1 MKNSSR
7 AICALLAAI
16 LAASLFSCSEKKDDS
31 AETSGTAE
39 TSGVTDTAADTAPA
53 ESSSPKYSLGLAADG
68 KFDGIRASDHV
79 KLCDYKGINIPAEN
93 CTVSDEDIDARIKTV
108 ISNFRSTLKRTD
120 RAVADGDTVNIDY
133 VGSIDGVEFE
143 NGSTGGNGTDVTI
156 GVTSYIDDFL
166 EQLIGHMPGETVNV
180 EVTFPVPYPNNPDLA
195 GKDALFVTEINYIT
209 EYADPEFTDDFVKEN
224 LYGTYGLST
233 VAEVR
238 EYLENSIREE
248 SITQYIKSCLL
259 ENSTVDLPDAVYD
272 FCKNTMLNY
281 YTDYASQY
289 QKTLDDYVEAAG
301 YSSVDEFCEANREDL
316 ESDGKIRLIFQA
328 IAEAEGLTADEE
340 DVKEYIAKA
349 NEGNSS
355 YSETMYDSYITD
367 YGMPFFMQA
376 VLQEKAIAVVTDSAV
391 LGG

>member
-1 MKNSSR
+1 M
-7 AICALLAAI
+7 
-16 LAASLFSCSEKKDDS
+16 
-31 AETSGTAE
+31 
-39 TSGVTDTAADTAPA
+39 
-53 ESSSPKYSLGLAADG
+53 SP
-68 KFDGIRASDHV
+68 
-79 KLCDYKGINIPAEN
+79 
-93 CTVSDEDIDARIKTV
+93 T
-108 ISNFRSTLKRTD
+108 
-120 RAVADGDTVNIDY
+120 
-133 VGSIDGVEFE
+133 
-143 NGSTGGNGTDVTI
+143 
-156 GVTSYIDDFL
+156 
-166 EQLIGHMPGETVNV
+166 V

-238 EYLENSIREE
+238 EYIENSIREE

-259 ENSTVDLPDAVYD
+259 ENSTVDLPDAIYD

-376 VLQEKAIAVVTDSAV
+376 VLQEKALAVVTDSAV